1 MARGGVLA
9 DQLLYETVP
18 SPWEFLSLGILV
30 FLWKV
35 EWNLGKHQAIGVKG
49 FRSQEGGPL
58 EAARVHYAGCPQAL

>member
-35 EWNLGKHQAIGVKG
+35 EWNLGKHRVIGVKE
-49 FRSQEGGPL
+49 FRS
-58 EAARVHYAGCPQAL
+58 